1 MAGCH
6 PERLCYTFSTRP
18 AYQALSRSELL
29 MRVNMPITQ
38 TERTFPASERLIS
51 TTDLNSHITY
61 CNDAFVALS
70 GFTREELVGQ
80 PHNLVR
86 HPDMP
91 ASVFAHMWET
101 IKQGKPWMGVV
112 KNRSKQGDYYWVS
125 AYVTAVYENGRI
137 VGYESVRSLP
147 TRDQVRRAEA
157 LYARLRAGKSAVSA
171 TSSAA
176 YHLVRQLPMILCALA
191 LAVGVYLLDDLPSI
205 IMIPIVMVVLGGFLE
220 MRQRRSIR
228 NTLEEHPKAFTS
240 SLVALTY
247 SDNRGP
253 QAQLDLA
260 MLSEEARLQTALT
273 RLADTG
279 ESVRQHA
286 GRSAQLSL
294 RQAESLDQQRS
305 EADQSATAINQMA
318 ATIQEVTHN
327 VQNTAHAAE
336 EADKLAQQGRG
347 LADESLLAIRH
358 MANSVTDIGNAV
370 GELASATQSI
380 GSVVDVITSIA
391 QQTNLLALNAAI
403 EAARAGEQ
411 GRGFAVVA
419 DEVRSLASRTQS
431 STEQIQQIITSLR
444 DGADRAV
451 QTANKGEQ
459 ISQESV
465 ASVEA
470 VQKALDGISQ
480 SVTRITGMSQQMA
493 SASEEQSHVAENI
506 SQQITR
512 IAQLCDESASQAQQ
526 GSQISGELEEMAQYL
541 HSLAERFSR

>member
-1 MAGCH
+1 M
-6 PERLCYTFSTRP
+6 RL
-18 AYQALSRSELL
+18 
-29 MRVNMPITQ
+29 NMPVTQ
-38 TERTFPASERLIS
+38 NERTFPAHERLIS
-51 TTDLNSHITY
+51 TTDLNSHVTY
-61 CNDAFVALS
+61 CNDAFAAIS

-91 ASVFAHMWET
+91 PSVFAHMWET

-112 KNRSKQGDYYWVS
+112 KNRSKNGDFYWVS

-157 LYARLRAGKSAVSA
+157 LYARLRADKPAVSIA
-171 TSSAA
+171 SSAA
-176 YHLVRQLPMILCALA
+176 YHLVRQLPMIFAAIALVA
-191 LAVGVYLLDDLPSI
+191 GNYLLDDTPFLAL
-205 IMIPIVMVVLGGFLE
+205 MLVVLLGLGVYLE
-220 MRQRRSIR
+220 IRQRRDLQK
-228 NTLEEHPKAFTS
+228 TLDEHPKAFTS
-240 SLVALTY
+240 ALVALTY

-260 MLSEEARLQTALT
+260 MLSGEARLQTALT
-273 RLADTG
+273 RLVDTG
-279 ESVRQHA
+279 ESVKQRA
-286 GRSAQLSL
+286 GQSAQLSIQ
-294 RQAESLDQQRS
+294 QARSLDQQRN
-305 EADQSATAINQMA
+305 ETDQSATAINQMA

-327 VQNTAHAAE
+327 VQNTAHAAQ
-336 EADKLAQQGRG
+336 EADKLALQGRN

-358 MANSVTDIGNAV
+358 MANSVTEIGNAV

-431 STEQIQQIITSLR
+431 STEEIQKIITSLR

-451 QTANKGEQ
+451 ATASRGGQ

-470 VQKALDGISQ
+470 VQQALDGISQ
-480 SVTRITGMSQQMA
+480 AVTRITGMSQQMA

-512 IAQLCDESASQAQQ
+512 IAQLCDQSAGQAEQ
-526 GSQISGELEEMAQYL
+526 GSAISSELEASAQYL

>member
-1 MAGCH
+1 M
-6 PERLCYTFSTRP
+6 RL
-18 AYQALSRSELL
+18 
-29 MRVNMPITQ
+29 NMPVTQ
-38 TERTFPASERLIS
+38 NERTFSANERLIS
-51 TTDLNSHITY
+51 TTDLSSHITY
-61 CNDAFVALS
+61 CNDAFVAMS
-70 GFTREELVGQ
+70 GFTREELIGQ

-91 ASVFAHMWET
+91 PSVFGHMWET

-112 KNRSKQGDYYWVS
+112 KNRSKNGDFYWVS

-137 VGYESVRSLP
+137 IGYESVRSLP

-157 LYARLRAGKSAVSA
+157 LYARLRAGKPAVSR
-171 TSSAA
+171 TGSAI
-176 YHLVRQLPMILCALA
+176 YHLSRQLPMVVATLI
-191 LAVGVYLLDDLPSI
+191 LAVGTYLLEDTPFVFLLLA
-205 IMIPIVMVVLGGFLE
+205 VLVGLGGYLE
-220 MRQRRSIR
+220 IRHRRGLQK
-228 NTLEEHPKAFTS
+228 TLDEHPKAFTS
-240 SLVALTY
+240 ALVALTY

-260 MLSEEARLQTALT
+260 MISEEARLQTALT
-273 RLADTG
+273 RLVDTG
-279 ESVRQHA
+279 EGVKSRA
-286 GRSAQLSL
+286 GQSAQLSVQ
-294 RQAESLDQQRS
+294 QARSLDQQRN
-305 EADQSATAINQMA
+305 ETEQSATAINQMA

-327 VQNTAHAAE
+327 VQSTAHAAE
-336 EADKLAQQGRG
+336 EADKLAQQGRN

-358 MANSVTDIGNAV
+358 MANSVNEIGHAV
-370 GELASATQSI
+370 GELAGATQSI

-431 STEQIQQIITSLR
+431 STEEIQKIITSLR

-451 QTANKGEQ
+451 ATASRGEQ
-459 ISQESV
+459 NSQESV

-470 VQKALDGISQ
+470 VQQALDGISKA
-480 SVTRITGMSQQMA
+480 VTRITGMSQQMA

-512 IAQLCDESASQAQQ
+512 IAQLCDQSADQAQQ
-526 GSQISGELEEMAQYL
+526 GSAISRELEEMAQYL

>member
-1 MAGCH
+1 
-6 PERLCYTFSTRP
+6 
-18 AYQALSRSELL
+18 
-29 MRVNMPITQ
+29 
-38 TERTFPASERLIS
+38 
-51 TTDLNSHITY
+51 
-61 CNDAFVALS
+61 
-70 GFTREELVGQ
+70 
-80 PHNLVR
+80 
-86 HPDMP
+86 
-91 ASVFAHMWET
+91 
-101 IKQGKPWMGVV
+101 MGVV

-157 LYARLRAGKSAVSA
+157 LYARLRAGKSAVSSS
-171 TSSAA
+171 SSAA
-176 YHLVRQLPMILCALA
+176 YHLIRQLPMILCALA

-205 IMIPIVMVVLGGFLE
+205 IMIPIVMVVLGVFLE

-228 NTLEEHPKAFTS
+228 KTLEEHPKAFTS
-240 SLVALTY
+240 ALIALTY

-358 MANSVTDIGNAV
+358 MATSVTDIGNAV
-370 GELASATQSI
+370 GELADATQSI

-451 QTANKGEQ
+451 QTASKGEQ

-493 SASEEQSHVAENI
+493 SASEEQSHVAETI

-526 GSQISGELEEMAQYL
+526 GSQISSELEEMAHYL